1 LQTNTPATN
10 PATRAK
16 AKRGRDPGA
25 VTVRSLVCGG
35 LLSAVLGVAAPYENL
50 LVSAS
55 PMHLDYS
62 TPAAVFFFLLFLLII
77 NPAAALLRWRWRFSG
92 AELATVYI
100 MAAVACTLPTEG
112 LVAKL
117 LPRISA
123 GTYFSTPENGWAEQI
138 LPFVPEWLRVTDPQ
152 AVKWFFEGLPAG
164 TPLPWHA
171 WLAPLL
177 GWVPMLLAAYGAMI
191 CLMVLVRRQWI
202 EHERLTFPL
211 AQVPISMIG
220 ESGDEDASHLLS
232 DFFRSPAA
240 WIGMLLPV
248 LQYSL
253 RALHNYYPSVPEGLP
268 ISQYFYFWDGNFQLR
283 WSISHA
289 VVGFGFLLS
298 TKLGFSMW
306 FLGLLTT
313 LERAILLNYGIPGTQ
328 SVQGIALGSSYL
340 AYQGFGALMVLAA
353 SALWVARPHLRLV
366 WRKVVTGTDEINDDD
381 EILSYRQAAALLIA
395 STVTMCVWLYASG
408 MTWWLPPFL
417 VVITLGVMFG
427 LTRIVAEGG
436 LAVTKAPLYPVDAA
450 IGSVGSSTLG
460 HANLGAMG
468 IAFPWGDAMRMTLM
482 AAVIHGLRLA
492 EHYVTVHRRR
502 LFFAIII
509 AIVTAAVAAVTT
521 ILLVGYE
528 HGALNL
534 SVWFFGQGTATAPYT
549 FTSYHVANP
558 TDASWDFFGVAGLGG
573 AAQWFLT
580 LASKRWLW
588 FPIHPIAFPISAMW
602 TTHHLMPSIF
612 IAWLVKTVVLRYGG
626 VTLYR
631 STRPFF
637 LGLILGHYAAG
648 GLWCVI
654 DAFTG
659 MTGNHLFFW

>member
-1 LQTNTPATN
+1 
-10 PATRAK
+10 
-16 AKRGRDPGA
+16 
-25 VTVRSLVCGG
+25 
-35 LLSAVLGVAAPYENL
+35 
-50 LVSAS
+50 
-55 PMHLDYS
+55 
-62 TPAAVFFFLLFLLII
+62 LI
-77 NPAAALLRWRWRFSG
+77 
-92 AELATVYI
+92 V
-100 MAAVACTLPTEG
+100 CTL
-112 LVAKL
+112 
-117 LPRISA
+117 
-123 GTYFSTPENGWAEQI
+123 
-138 LPFVPEWLRVTDPQ
+138 
-152 AVKWFFEGLPAG
+152 
-164 TPLPWHA
+164 
-171 WLAPLL
+171 
-177 GWVPMLLAAYGAMI
+177 
-191 CLMVLVRRQWI
+191 
-202 EHERLTFPL
+202 
-211 AQVPISMIG
+211 
-220 ESGDEDASHLLS
+220 
-232 DFFRSPAA
+232 
-240 WIGMLLPV
+240 
-248 LQYSL
+248 
-253 RALHNYYPSVPEGLP
+253 
-268 ISQYFYFWDGNFQLR
+268 
-283 WSISHA
+283 
-289 VVGFGFLLS
+289 
-298 TKLGFSMW
+298 
-306 FLGLLTT
+306 
-313 LERAILLNYGIPGTQ
+313 
-328 SVQGIALGSSYL
+328 
-340 AYQGFGALMVLAA
+340 
-353 SALWVARPHLRLV
+353 
-366 WRKVVTGTDEINDDD
+366 
-381 EILSYRQAAALLIA
+381 
-395 STVTMCVWLYASG
+395 TMCVWLYASG

-492 EHYVTVHRRR
+492 EHYITAHRRR

-509 AIVTAAVAAVTT
+509 AIVTAGAAAVIT

-549 FTSYHVANP
+549 FTSYHITNP

-612 IAWLVKTVVLRYGG
+612 IAWLVKSVVLRYGG